1 MIMTSP
7 KSIKLWGR
15 GQLTLPKELRTALKL
30 DDDAQLNIFAVGQC
44 LILTPKRLTRTKLT
58 KEIKKSAKKQ
68 GITFNTLLKDLKK
81 ERQKVIEEKY
91 EK

>member
-1 MIMTSP
+1 MTSP